1 MGIFGSFRRE
11 CIVRPDAYKRS
22 ILFKWRDT
30 NIRNLTRLR
39 VEQDERAVFLRAGKV
54 SGVIQPGVSKLDS
67 SEIPFLGNLV
77 DAATGGRFFKTEL
90 YFVSTREFANLPFGG
105 MVDNVVDP
113 ETGLAIG
120 LRVFRDYLLKVLA
133 PDRLILNLVGTQVL
147 LSHHPIT

>member
-1 MGIFGSFRRE
+1 MVVFGSLRGEF
-11 CIVRPDAYKRS
+11 IVRPDDYKGAV
-22 ILFKWRDT
+22 LFKRPDT
-30 NIRNLTRLR
+30 NLRNLTRLT
-39 VEQDERAVFLRAGKV
+39 VEQDELAVFFRDGKG

-105 MVDNVVDP
+105 MVDNVGDP

-120 LRVFRDYLLKVLA
+120 LRVFGGCSLKAVA
-133 PDRLILNLVGTQVL
+133 PDLLSLILV
-147 LSHHPIT
+147 